1 MAHSRQKRSP
11 FVEQDTTGDRAGW
24 RQSLQDAKGRNESRP
39 ITLRFVPHVER
50 SRLRS

>member
-11 FVEQDTTGDRAGW
+11 LLGQDTTGLRAGW
-24 RQSLQDAKGRNESRP
+24 RQSLQDAKGRKESRP

-50 SRLRS
+50 RRLLS